1 MWRSFP
7 CPALQ
12 NNVHFHSTEETGARY
27 LQLNGHQGEV
37 FMCLWNPQLKQLATG
52 SADGTFSVGVFVVFC
67 WFQRSPGVHTSVNIL
82 VSFLCLFCKKI
93 NFNSAFCTTF
103 AGMCR
108 LWNLST
114 MDAEKWA
121 SNDTDI
127 PLKTAIMPHTQ
138 SEGEKFKD
146 VTSVTWS
153 PDGQF
158 LATGMH
164 FNLVFFFVHFG
175 YCVLR

>member
-1 MWRSFP
+1 
-7 CPALQ
+7 
-12 NNVHFHSTEETGARY
+12 
-27 LQLNGHQGEV
+27 
-37 FMCLWNPQLKQLATG
+37 
-52 SADGTFSVGVFVVFC
+52 
-67 WFQRSPGVHTSVNIL
+67 
-82 VSFLCLFCKKI
+82 
-93 NFNSAFCTTF
+93 
-103 AGMCR
+103 MCR

-153 PDGQF
+153 PDGLF
-158 LATGMH
+158 LATGAQLVLFVIFFQHRYFH
-164 FNLVFFFVHFG
+164 FFLW
-175 YCVLR
+175 R

>member
-1 MWRSFP
+1 
-7 CPALQ
+7 
-12 NNVHFHSTEETGARY
+12 
-27 LQLNGHQGEV
+27 
-37 FMCLWNPQLKQLATG
+37 
-52 SADGTFSVGVFVVFC
+52 
-67 WFQRSPGVHTSVNIL
+67 
-82 VSFLCLFCKKI
+82 
-93 NFNSAFCTTF
+93 
-103 AGMCR
+103 
-108 LWNLST
+108 

-158 LATGMH
+158 LATGTCC
-164 FNLVFFFVHFG
+164 FIVFIFLVFRVIFALFRLNVH
-175 YCVLR
+175 LQL